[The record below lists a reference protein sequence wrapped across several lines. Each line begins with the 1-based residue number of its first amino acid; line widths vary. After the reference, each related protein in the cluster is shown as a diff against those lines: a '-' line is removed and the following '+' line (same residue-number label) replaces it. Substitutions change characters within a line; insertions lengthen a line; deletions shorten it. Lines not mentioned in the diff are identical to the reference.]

1 MSQVY
6 QKYECMVCHFI
17 YDEALG
23 LPEHNIPPGTK
34 WEDLPA
40 DWICP
45 DCGVTQADFAL
56 MQ

>member
-40 DWICP
+40 DWVCP